1 MSLDVERLYALLPAI
16 HRIRDAAQGGPLRD
30 LVVLFARELEAL
42 EEDVEQL
49 YDDQFI
55 ETCSSWVVPYIGDLI
70 GYRPLS
76 GIDADV
82 SAPRAEVANTI
93 AYRRRKGTALMLE
106 QLARDLS
113 GWPAHVTEFFEQLA
127 TTQYMKHLR
136 PHALATTHLRSQAAM
151 RALGGAFNTS
161 AHTPDMRQ
169 PQANAERGGGRYNI
183 PNIGI
188 FLWRLWHQP
197 LTGIPLVPHPGD
209 ASGTRFRL
217 NPLGADLALFR
228 RPRSEDSIATL
239 STPAHVAAPL
249 DVRSMA
255 AAVRATQ
262 ALPLADR
269 ATVED
274 DDYGSGESL
283 VLLRPGPEPDQ
294 WQPVPVS
301 DIVIADLRDVG
312 GGDWAHQATI
322 PDGRIAIDP
331 ERGRVVLGAGIE
343 GPLRASFHHG
353 FARWIGGGEYERVP
367 DGDALLLQH
376 QAREAETLQ
385 PHLDEIAGGGRLLI
399 RDSLSYAGTP
409 VFQADAPIDADDE
422 SRVVVAA
429 RNGARPLLVA
439 GGDMTLAIG
448 AGAELVLDGLVI
460 SGGALVLPAAADDAT
475 RTLVL
480 RHCTL
485 VPGLA
490 LQSDGSAVS
499 PGAPSLVIEHPFA
512 NVRLEQCIIGAL
524 RMAAGADI
532 EIIDSIVDAGAAT
545 AVAYAA
551 PDGDGAGGTLVV
563 RESTIVGK
571 VHARVIELASDT
583 IFHAALADAD
593 PWLAP
598 VRAQRTQHGCVR
610 FCWLPADSIAPRRYR
625 CLPDEARPG
634 VRPHFNALRY
644 GQPAY
649 MQLRAS
655 TPATLLRGASD
666 EGEPGVMHALAQPQ
680 REANLRI
687 RLDEYLRHGL
697 RAGIFHAT

>member
-1 MSLDVERLYALLPAI
+1 MSLDAERLYGLLPAI
-16 HRIRDAAQGGPLRD
+16 HRIRDAAHGEPLRD
-30 LVVLFARELEAL
+30 LVALFARELEAL

-55 ETCSSWVVPYIGDLI
+55 ETCADWVVPYIGDLI
-70 GYRPLS
+70 GYRPLA
-76 GIDADV
+76 GVDDDV

-106 QLARDLS
+106 QLARDLT
-113 GWPAHVTEFFEQLA
+113 GWPAHVAEFFEQLA

-136 PHALATTHLRSQAAM
+136 PHATATADLRSQAAM
-151 RALGGAFNTS
+151 RALGGAFNAT
-161 AHTPDMRQ
+161 AHTPDMRR
-169 PQANAERGGGRYNI
+169 PQATAELGGGRYNI

-188 FLWRLWHQP
+188 FLWRLLPLP

-239 STPAHVAAPL
+239 SAPKHVAAPL
-249 DVRSMA
+249 DVRGMA
-255 AAVRATQ
+255 AAIRATQ
-262 ALPLADR
+262 ALPA
-269 ATVED
+269 VEQAKVD
-274 DDYGSGESL
+274 DDYGRDESL
-283 VLLRPGPEPDQ
+283 VLLRPGAEPGN
-294 WQPVPVS
+294 WQPVPVAE
-301 DIVIADLRDVG
+301 IVIADLRDVG
-312 GGDWAHQATI
+312 GDWNHQATI
-322 PDGRIAIDP
+322 PDDRIAIDP

-353 FARWIGGGEYERVP
+353 FARRIGGGEYERVP
-367 DGDALLLQH
+367 DGDALLLQ
-376 QAREAETLQ
+376 QEARDAEALQ
-385 PHLDEIAGGGRLLI
+385 PHLDAVAGGGRLLI
-399 RDSLSYAGTP
+399 RDSLTYTGTP
-409 VFQADAPIDADDE
+409 AFQADAPLDADDE

-429 RNGARPLLVA
+429 RNGARPLLA
-439 GGDMTLAIG
+439 SGGDMTLAIG
-448 AGAELVLDGLVI
+448 AGAELVLDGLVL

-485 VPGLA
+485 VPGLS
-490 LQSDGSAVS
+490 LQSDGSATS
-499 PGAPSLVIEHPFA
+499 PGVPSLVIEHPFA
-512 NVRLEQCIIGAL
+512 NVRLEHCITGAL
-524 RMAAGADI
+524 RVAAGADI
-532 EIIDSIVDAGAAT
+532 EIVDSIVDAGAAT

-551 PDGDGAGGTLVV
+551 PDGDGHGGTLVV
-563 RESTIVGK
+563 RDSTLVGK

-593 PWLAP
+593 AWLAP
-598 VRAQRTQHGCVR
+598 VRAQRTQQGCVR
-610 FCWLPADSIAPRRYR
+610 FCWLPVDSIAPRRYR
-625 CLPDEARPG
+625 CLPDEAYPG

-655 TPATLLRGASD
+655 TPTVLLRGASD
-666 EGEPGVMHALAQPQ
+666 EGEPGAMHALAQPQ

-697 RAGIFHAT
+697 GAGIFHAT